1 MRNIT
6 EDAAW
11 LLNMVE
17 NILSVTKIQDDNRT
31 LKKSSEPLEEIMSD
45 SVHRVKRRIP
55 DANIQITLP
64 DEFVLVPMDALL
76 IEQVIINLLENA
88 LKQDRKSVV

>member
-64 DEFVLVPMDALL
+64 DEFVLVPMDAAS
-76 IEQVIINLLENA
+76 N
-88 LKQDRKSVV
+88 

>member
-55 DANIQITLP
+55 DKHSDNI
-64 DEFVLVPMDALL
+64 A
-76 IEQVIINLLENA
+76 
-88 LKQDRKSVV
+88 